1 MAGCASEHIETA
13 QSVPRH
19 AFSSTEACNSPALIQ
34 SVHNSSTPHIP
45 CTASPPCRCPYTR
58 PVIIVRGELIPLERG
73 YESSV
78 AVWLSVL
85 VVSALGIE
93 APWPR
98 FESRVAP
105 LFQWVATLS
114 KLFTHIASIVSQLQE
129 NGVQKG
135 SFRRLSD
142 YGDSGVA
149 TGVRAA
155 TGGTW
160 KGWQRGEKRQK

>member
-78 AVWLSVL
+78 AVWLSGL
-85 VVSALGIE
+85 VVSALGIQ
-93 APWPR
+93 AR
-98 FESRVAP
+98 
-105 LFQWVATLS
+105 
-114 KLFTHIASIVSQLQE
+114 
-129 NGVQKG
+129 
-135 SFRRLSD
+135 
-142 YGDSGVA
+142 
-149 TGVRAA
+149 
-155 TGGTW
+155 
-160 KGWQRGEKRQK
+160 